1 MLLGAGCSVLSAVC
15 SLWNIMV
22 GAEGAD
28 LAARAPSHCASV
40 HQLGHVP
47 GRTCKQGCGQGA
59 ARAVGK
65 PQGPGLFNP
74 LPAPSCQGWQIYSSM
89 QQFLLPGCFSLME
102 PALGEGCSTWDARLQ
117 PSSLGTQAVAVPR
130 GGCHQPGGTGSIL
143 SPVPAAA
150 LSLMT
155 SSACLSPQLTLL
167 CRLIKL
173 HTLRNAAAKGC
184 CSLTGVQCR
193 LGNAH
198 IHVFKYIYLPIDAHA
213 PEHTR
218 TC

>member
-1 MLLGAGCSVLSAVC
+1 MLLGAGCSALSAVC

-65 PQGPGLFNP
+65 PQGPGLGNP

-89 QQFLLPGCFSLME
+89 QAAAIPAPWLLFADGAGPGRGLQHV
-102 PALGEGCSTWDARLQ
+102 GCSSSAVFPGDSGCRCPPRGL
-117 PSSLGTQAVAVPR
+117 PSAWGDRQHLVTGTCRSAFLNDELCLSVPSINSAVP
-130 GGCHQPGGTGSIL
+130 
-143 SPVPAAA
+143 
-150 LSLMT
+150 
-155 SSACLSPQLTLL
+155 
-167 CRLIKL
+167 
-173 HTLRNAAAKGC
+173 
-184 CSLTGVQCR
+184 
-193 LGNAH
+193 AH
-198 IHVFKYIYLPIDAHA
+198 
-213 PEHTR
+213 
-218 TC
+218 